1 MRGLT
6 DRLFHQKEIV
16 IDMSIIFAPGGNT
29 DRFYEEGYKSS
40 LKMPEYLNKIGLNG
54 YEYQC
59 NKGIHISNDSA
70 KKLGEL
76 AKEFGISLSIHSQYY
91 ISLSSTEEEKR
102 EKSVE
107 YLMGCFRIADIMGAK
122 RIVVHTGSASKITRE
137 EALKLSLNTIEK
149 TLKQAREEGYNDI
162 FLCPETM
169 GKINQLGDLNEVLKL
184 CRTDEMLIPTLDF
197 GHLNARTL
205 GGIKTKA
212 DYEKII
218 DTMIDK
224 IGIDKAKIFHSHF
237 SKIHYTIQGEK
248 KHLTFEDTE
257 YGPDFEPLMEVL
269 YEKQLTPFIV
279 CESAGTQDLDVMQM
293 QRFYGA
299 LP

>member
-1 MRGLT
+1 MA
-6 DRLFHQKEIV
+6 
-16 IDMSIIFAPGGNT
+16 IIFAPGGNT
-29 DRFYEEGYKSS
+29 DKFYEEGNKSS

-59 NKGIHISNDSA
+59 NKGIHISVDSA

-76 AKEFGISLSIHSQYY
+76 SEKFGVNLSIHSQYY
-91 ISLSSTEEEKR
+91 ISLSSVEEEKR

-137 EALKLSLNTIEK
+137 EALKLSLDTLTK
-149 TLKQAREEGYNDI
+149 TLIQARGEGYNDI

-169 GKINQLGDLNEVLKL
+169 GKINQLGDLDEVLKL
-184 CRTDEMLIPTLDF
+184 CRTDELLLPTIDF

-205 GGIKTKA
+205 GQLKTSD
-212 DYEKII
+212 DYQAII
-218 DTMIDK
+218 DKMIDK
-224 IGIDKAKIFHSHF
+224 IGMDKTKIFHSHF
-237 SKIHYTIQGEK
+237 SKIHYTNQGEK

-257 YGPDFEPLMEVL
+257 YGPDFEPLMEVI
-269 YEKQLTPFIV
+269 YKNNLTPFIV
-279 CESAGTQDLDVMQM
+279 CESAGTQDIDVLQM
-293 QRFYGA
+293 KKYYGA
-299 LP
+299 L